1 MKTRF
6 TRIRP
11 LDMTDN
17 EKRFDKDLQDNGF
30 EVLGIRNYKSKMDF
44 DIVKDNKEFIY
55 SVHKGNIEYDAI
67 WNCFTDYCNTCITGR

>member
-1 MKTRF
+1 MKARF

-17 EKRFDKDLQDNGF
+17 EKRFDKDLQDNDF

-55 SVHKGNIEYDAI
+55 SVHKGNIKYDAI
-67 WNCFTDYCNTCITGR
+67 WNCFTDYCNTCIIRR